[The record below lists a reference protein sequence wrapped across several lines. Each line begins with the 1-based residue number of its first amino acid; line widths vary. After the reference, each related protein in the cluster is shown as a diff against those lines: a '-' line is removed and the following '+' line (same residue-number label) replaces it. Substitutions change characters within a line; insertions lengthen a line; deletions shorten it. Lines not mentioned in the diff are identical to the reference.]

1 MTQWRL
7 LCSDQVDAAR
17 GLAVDEALM
26 AGHVRGAEQQQPA
39 LRLYTYRDHTALCGR
54 YQNLRAEIDI
64 DACARTGTTFN
75 RRPTGGGAIVM
86 GAGQLGVAVVTRAPA
101 TQHPKGLLEELSHGI
116 VSGLAKLGVEAE
128 FAGKNDLKVDGR
140 KIAGLG
146 LYLDG
151 EGGLLFHSSVLADL
165 DIEFMLDV
173 LDTPASKLGQ
183 AGVDAVGQRITTVS
197 RETGERW
204 DGERLRE
211 LVALGF
217 SEALG
222 IDLVDSE
229 LTDAEHQRTSELVT
243 TKYATDTWRFQR
255 SPRSDATAS
264 AVLRTPLGQL
274 RLYLSMNNDV
284 IKSALFTGDLNEIP
298 DQLGEFE
305 AGLKW
310 TRAAHHEISALAH
323 RTLGDGSVIGVSAE
337 EVVGAVLQAADTAT
351 HRAVAAPERDGS
363 CYFPEMQ
370 GADR

>member
-26 AGHVRGAEQQQPA
+26 AGHARGAEQQQPA

-54 YQNLRAEIDI
+54 YQNLRSEIDI

-165 DIEFMLDV
+165 DIGFMLEV

-183 AGVDAVGQRITTVS
+183 AGVEAVGQRITTVS

-211 LVALGF
+211 VVALGF

-229 LTDAEHQRTSELVT
+229 LTDGRTPAHQRV
-243 TKYATDTWRFQR
+243 R
-255 SPRSDATAS
+255 
-264 AVLRTPLGQL
+264 
-274 RLYLSMNNDV
+274 
-284 IKSALFTGDLNEIP
+284 
-298 DQLGEFE
+298 
-305 AGLKW
+305 
-310 TRAAHHEISALAH
+310 HHEVRDRYVAFPAQSPLRCH
-323 RTLGDGSVIGVSAE
+323 RERCAE
-337 EVVGAVLQAADTAT
+337 DPA
-351 HRAVAAPERDGS
+351 RAVAALPLDEQRRHQERAVHRRSQRD
-363 CYFPEMQ
+363 P
-370 GADR
+370 